1 MARGVTRFPVWKLH
15 FWTKKRF
22 ENDVVQRRVINSKE
36 NQTLNVK
43 IFLRDVKI
51 YFEILKRSTIQM

>member
-1 MARGVTRFPVWKLH
+1 MS
-15 FWTKKRF
+15 
-22 ENDVVQRRVINSKE
+22 VQRVINSKE